1 MQGIVL
7 EYDIAQSKG
16 VISGDDQNRY
26 VFYSIEY
33 KSASAPQKGSRV
45 DFKAD
50 GESAVDVYLLE
61 EPHSVEKAPKK
72 RSSIATAITVVL
84 GIFFTVIILGVLAAV
99 ALPKL
104 AAVKEDANQAKQE
117 VQHRQ

>member
-1 MQGIVL
+1 MQGIIL

-26 VFYSIEY
+26 VFYAIEY

-45 DFKAD
+45 DFKAN

-61 EPHSVEKAPKK
+61 NPDSVKKAPKK
-72 RSSIATAITVVL
+72 RSSIATVITVIL
-84 GIFFTVIILGVLAAV
+84 GIFFTLVILGVLAAV

-104 AAVKEDANQAKQE
+104 VAVKEDANRVKQE
-117 VQHRQ
+117 VQYAQ